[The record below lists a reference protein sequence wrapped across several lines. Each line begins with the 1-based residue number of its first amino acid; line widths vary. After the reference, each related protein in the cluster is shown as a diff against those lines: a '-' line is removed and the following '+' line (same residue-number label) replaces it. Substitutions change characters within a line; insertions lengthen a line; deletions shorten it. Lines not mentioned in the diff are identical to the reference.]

1 MGKLKFLLLGTY
13 FGIVLTKSQVISWY
27 KIRNMFFFREP
38 DLYLIIG
45 SAVLV
50 GAISVFLVKRF
61 HPSTL
66 SGEPLIIPGKVLTRG
81 TVIGGFIFGLGWF
94 ITGYLPGPH
103 LRSDRFGRVMGL
115 IHTGGGIGRCLRI
128 CLGETENRR
137 LRRIGPFPGP
147 LKLQRDEYPN
157 DHEFGIGKRDVRFG

>member
-13 FGIVLTKSQVISWY
+13 FGIVLTKAQVISWY

-45 SAVLV
+45 SAVMV
-50 GAISVFLVKRF
+50 GALSVFLIKRF

-66 SGEPLIIPGKVLTRG
+66 GGEPLTIPGKALTRG

-94 ITGYLPGPH
+94 ITGTCPGP
-103 LRSDRFGRVMGL
+103 
-115 IHTGGGIGRCLRI
+115 IYAQIGS
-128 CLGETENRR
+128 GEFWAFFTLAGALAGAYAYARAKPK
-137 LRRIGPFPGP
+137 IG
-147 LKLQRDEYPN
+147 D
-157 DHEFGIGKRDVRFG
+157 